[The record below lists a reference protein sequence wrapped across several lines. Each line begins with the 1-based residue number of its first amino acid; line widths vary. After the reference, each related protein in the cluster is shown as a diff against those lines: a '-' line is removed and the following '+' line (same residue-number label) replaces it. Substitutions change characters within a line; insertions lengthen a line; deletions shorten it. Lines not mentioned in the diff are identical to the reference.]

1 MQKLRESRLQLIVKF
16 FLRAA
21 CNHISLGVRFVVVLF
36 SVEGN
41 CWDIFQ
47 ALLFSRLQYLGMI
60 GPKID

>member
-36 SVEGN
+36 SVLRE
-41 CWDIFQ
+41 
-47 ALLFSRLQYLGMI
+47 LLAHFSGI
-60 GPKID
+60 AFF